1 LKTKNFNFLSICS
14 KNDLKGSLDFEKGPF
29 KLHIPIKS
37 KNQSKEKKEKKK
49 GGKLLTSREK
59 IKKKRSF

>member
-37 KNQSKEKKEKKK
+37 KNQLREKKERKKR
-49 GGKLLTSREK
+49 GKLLTYREK
-59 IKKKRSF
+59 IKKKRSL